1 MPFNSMKAKVF
12 LVSFMLLAG
21 STLLAQD
28 VSKYFD
34 DGGIS
39 TRSKIIKIGYDPLNG
54 ELPFIFEHTIIKRF
68 TVEWGAGPVFLNRQT
83 KRYSED
89 PLPIDNSGLGMTA
102 WANFRLYLKGDY
114 EKWHIGFQP
123 KITFMDKK
131 RFTDIVFFNGGYQ
144 LLMDNRFV
152 LDLEAG
158 MGVRVFEYTTMMGA
172 IPYTDKDTRFFI
184 PVIIKAGYLF

>member
-1 MPFNSMKAKVF
+1 MKAKVF
-12 LVSFMLLAG
+12 LVSFMLLTG
-21 STLLAQD
+21 SVLLAQD

-39 TRSKIIKIGYDPLNG
+39 ARSKIIKVGYDPLNG
-54 ELPFIFEHTIIKRF
+54 ELPFIFEHTLIKRF

-102 WANFRLYLKGDY
+102 WGKLRFYLTGDY

-123 KITFMDKK
+123 KITFMSKQ

-144 LLMDNRFV
+144 FLLDNRFV

-158 MGVRVFEYTTMMGA
+158 MGVRFFKYTTMMGA

-184 PVIIKAGYLF
+184 PVMIKAGYLF

>member
-1 MPFNSMKAKVF
+1 MKVKVL
-12 LVSFMLLAG
+12 LVSSLLLTYSA
-21 STLLAQD
+21 LPAQD
-28 VSKYFD
+28 VSRYFV

-39 TRSKIIKIGYDPLNG
+39 TRSKIIKVGYDPLNG
-54 ELPFIFEHTIIKRF
+54 ELPFILEHTLTKRL
-68 TVEWGAGPVFLNRQT
+68 TMEWGAGPVFLNRQT

-89 PLPIDNSGLGMTA
+89 PLPIAQTGLGMTA
-102 WANFRLYLKGDY
+102 WGELRFYLKGDY

-123 KITFMDKK
+123 KITFMSKK

-144 LLMDNRFV
+144 FLFDNRLA

-158 MGVRVFEYTTMMGA
+158 MGVRAFKYTTMMGS

-184 PVIIKAGYLF
+184 PVIVKIGYLF